1 MFAGT
6 QFGRYEI
13 RSKIGEGGMGEVYS
27 AHDIELDRDV
37 AIKLLP
43 NEFVADD
50 DRRGR
55 FKQEARV
62 VSALNHPN
70 ILTIYEIG
78 ENEHGSFLATE
89 FVEGKTL
96 RLIMKSESLTL
107 PRILKIVEQTANA
120 LVAAHAA
127 HIVHR
132 DIKPENI
139 MVRSDAI
146 VKVLDFGLA
155 KPVIE
160 LGNVDGNSSNK
171 TMPGTV
177 MGSARYMSPEQARG
191 HEVDERTDI
200 WSVGVVLYELLTGM
214 PPFDGSSTA
223 DTIAAVVYKEPM
235 PLTHILP
242 NAPFELQR
250 ILRKALQK
258 DREERYQSIKDL
270 ALDIKD
276 LLYALDHANSG
287 DRAVHVL
294 SDPSFSENPTMIH
307 STVSGNRLTSL
318 NTAFASQLSHS
329 MNEKPVRRNWLAL
342 LGTLAVVAL
351 IAAGGFWFYNWYAQ
365 EPALAAAAFESPQVS
380 RVNTDGRVVQPA
392 ISPDAKYI
400 AYVSGE
406 VGNRSLVVRQVATD
420 STLTVVQPTNLNLQ
434 FVSFSPE
441 GNWVYY
447 TETRSDF
454 AVNTLY
460 QVPTLG
466 GTPKKLIEDVDG
478 PVTFS
483 PDGKKFA
490 FSRHVGK
497 ANEDLIV
504 FVDTASLE
512 QTQFISSLETDYN
525 FFTNRMAWSPD
536 GTKLLTGAG
545 TRKSGFVTNTD
556 IIEIDIATKKVRKIN
571 DREFLFVNNFAW
583 FSDGSGFVFTGRE
596 TQNGPTQVWR
606 STYPR
611 PEFKQVTNDT
621 NDYAELGISAD
632 GRNMITIKGDTT
644 GAIWSFS
651 PATGA
656 TAQMTTD
663 SRGVEGMF
671 GLAQQKDGRLLF
683 SRSEAK
689 EADLWT
695 ADKDGKNGKA
705 LFAKAGFS
713 AQPMLTP
720 DGRYIVFNLQK
731 DKASRIWRMDVSGQ
745 NAVQLSEESP
755 DIVDFSP
762 QVTPDGRY
770 VIFQRQIANEDR
782 FMLMRVSIDGG
793 PAELFFQAD
802 NSGVFGPKISP
813 DGKRIA
819 FGSYDMATFE
829 KKINV
834 ATLDGNAFGK
844 IERVF
849 EYNLVN
855 QFGWSPDSRSLTILT
870 IRGGNQ
876 NVWRMP
882 IDGSPAV
889 PVTDFKSGRIFNF
902 AWASDGKN
910 LLLSRGNTNND
921 LIMIRDTSRLQTTQV
936 ESADRREGRS
946 TRPSVPFVVSGVR

>member
-160 LGNVDGNSSNK
+160 LGSVDGNSSNK

-223 DTIAAVVYKEPM
+223 DTIAAVVYKEPL

-258 DREERYQSIKDL
+258 DRDERYQSIKDL

-276 LLYALDHANSG
+276 LIYALDHANSG
-287 DRAVHVL
+287 DRAVYVL

-307 STVSGNRLTSL
+307 STVSGNRMTGV
-318 NTAFASQLSHS
+318 NTASQSQLNMSA
-329 MNEKPVRRNWLAL
+329 VRRSAKDWIKLA
-342 LGTLAVVAL
+342 GAFVAIAL
-351 IAAGGFWFYNWYAQ
+351 IAAAGFGFYNWYAQ
-365 EPALAAAAFESPQVS
+365 EPALALAAFDRPQVS
-380 RVNTDGRVVQPA
+380 RVNTDGRVIQPA

-406 VGNRSLVVRQVATD
+406 VGSRSLVVRQVATD

-483 PDGKKFA
+483 PDGKTFA

-504 FVDTASLE
+504 FVDTATLE
-512 QTQFISSLETDYN
+512 QTQFISSTETNYS

-536 GTKLLTGAG
+536 GAKLLTGAG
-545 TRKSGFVTNTD
+545 IRKSGFVTNTD
-556 IIEIDIATKKVRKIN
+556 IVEIDITTKVIRKIN

-596 TQNGPTQVWR
+596 TQNGPAQVWR
-606 STYPR
+606 STYPK

-632 GRNMITIKGDTT
+632 GRNLITIKGDTS

-651 PATGA
+651 PATGS

-671 GLAQQKDGRLLF
+671 GLAQQRDGRLLF

-695 ADKDGKNGKA
+695 ADADGKNGKA

-731 DKASRIWRMDVSGQ
+731 DKASRIWRMDANGQ

-762 QVTPDGRY
+762 QVTSDGRH
-770 VIFQRQIANEDR
+770 VIFQRQLANKDS

-793 PAELFFQAD
+793 QAELFFQAE
-802 NSGVFGPKISP
+802 NAGVFGPKISP

-819 FGSYDMATFE
+819 FGSYDMASFE

-855 QFGWSPDSRSLTILT
+855 QFGWSPDSKSLTILT
-870 IRGGNQ
+870 NRGGNQ

-889 PVTDFKSGRIFNF
+889 AVTDFKSGRIFNF
-902 AWASDGKN
+902 AWAADGKS

-921 LIMIRDTSRLQTTQV
+921 LIMIRETSRLQTTQV
-936 ESADRREGRS
+936 ESADRRESRRA
-946 TRPSVPFVVSGVR
+946 RPIVPFVVSDVR

>member
-27 AHDIELDRDV
+27 AHDNELDRDV

-55 FKQEARV
+55 FRQEARV
-62 VSALNHPN
+62 ISALNHPN

-96 RLIMKSESLTL
+96 RQVMKSESLTL
-107 PRILKIVEQTANA
+107 PRILKVVEQTANA

-155 KPVIE
+155 KAIIE
-160 LGNVDGNSSNK
+160 LGNVDSNSSNK

-200 WSVGVVLYELLTGM
+200 WSLGVVLYELLTGM
-214 PPFDGSSTA
+214 APFDGSTTA
-223 DTIAAVVYKEPM
+223 DTIAAVVYKEPL

-250 ILRKALQK
+250 IVRKALQK

-270 ALDIKD
+270 SLDIKD

-287 DRAVHVL
+287 DRAVHVV

-307 STVSGNRLTSL
+307 STVSGNRLTGV
-318 NTAFASQLSHS
+318 NTAFQSQLN
-329 MNEKPVRRNWLAL
+329 MPAVRRPAKDWIKLA
-342 LGTLAVVAL
+342 GAFAAVAI
-351 IAAGGFWFYNWYAQ
+351 IAAAGFGFYNWYSQ
-365 EPALAAAAFESPQVS
+365 EPALAAAAFERPQVS

-406 VGNRSLVVRQVATD
+406 VGNRSLIVRQVATD

-434 FVSFSPE
+434 SVSFSPE
-441 GNWVYY
+441 GDWVYY

-466 GTPKKLIEDVDG
+466 GTPKKLIDDVDG

-483 PDGKKFA
+483 PDGKTFA

-504 FVDTASLE
+504 FVNTATLE
-512 QTQFISSLETDYN
+512 QTQFTSSLGTDYS
-525 FFTNRMAWSPD
+525 FFANRMAWSPD

-606 STYPR
+606 STYPN

-644 GAIWSFS
+644 GA
-651 PATGA
+651 
-656 TAQMTTD
+656 TAQMTTE

-720 DGRYIVFNLQK
+720 DGGLIVFNLQK
-731 DKASRIWRMDVSGQ
+731 DKASRIWRMDANGQ

-762 QVTPDGRY
+762 QVTPDGRH
-770 VIFQRQIANEDR
+770 VIFQRQIANQDR

-793 PAELFFQAD
+793 PAELFFQAE

-855 QFGWSPDSRSLTILT
+855 QFGWSPDSKSLTILT
-870 IRGGNQ
+870 NRGGSQ

-889 PVTDFKSGRIFNF
+889 AVTDFKSGRIFNF
-902 AWASDGKN
+902 AWAVDGKN

-946 TRPSVPFVVSGVR
+946 PSPNVPFVVSDVR

>member
-27 AHDIELDRDV
+27 AHDNELDRDV

-96 RLIMKSESLTL
+96 RAVMKSESLTL
-107 PRILKIVEQTANA
+107 SRMLKIVEQAANA

-155 KPVIE
+155 KAIIE
-160 LGNVDGNSSNK
+160 LGNVDTNSSNK

-214 PPFDGSSTA
+214 PPFDGSTTA
-223 DTIAAVVYKEPM
+223 DTIAAVVYKEPL

-250 ILRKALQK
+250 IVRKALQK

-270 ALDIKD
+270 SLDIKD

-307 STVSGNRLTSL
+307 STVSGNRLTGV
-318 NTAFASQLSHS
+318 NTAFQSQLNMSA
-329 MNEKPVRRNWLAL
+329 VRRPAKDWIKLA
-342 LGTLAVVAL
+342 GVFAAIAI
-351 IAAGGFWFYNWYAQ
+351 IAAAGFGFYNWYAQ
-365 EPALAAAAFESPQVS
+365 EPALAAAAFERPQVS

-406 VGNRSLVVRQVATD
+406 VGSRSLVVRQVATD

-441 GNWVYY
+441 GNWVYF

-483 PDGKKFA
+483 PDGKTFA
-490 FSRHVGK
+490 FYRHVGK
-497 ANEDLIV
+497 TNEDLIV
-504 FVDTASLE
+504 LADVTTLE
-512 QTQFISSLETDYN
+512 QTQFISSTETNYN
-525 FFTNRMAWSPD
+525 FFNNRLAWSPD
-536 GTKLLTGAG
+536 GRKLLTGAG
-545 TRKSGFVTNTD
+545 TRKSGFVMNTD
-556 IIEIDIATKKVRKIN
+556 IIEIDLATKALRKIN

-596 TQNGPTQVWR
+596 TQNGPSQVWR
-606 STYPR
+606 STYPTVD
-611 PEFKQVTNDT
+611 FKQVTNDT

-671 GLAQQKDGRLLF
+671 GLAQQNDGRLVF

-695 ADKDGKNGKA
+695 SDKDGKNGKA
-705 LFAKAGFS
+705 IFAKAGFL
-713 AQPMLTP
+713 AQPTLTP

-731 DKASRIWRMDVSGQ
+731 DKASRIWRMDANGQ
-745 NAVQLSEESP
+745 NAMQLSEESP
-755 DIVDFSP
+755 EIVDFSP
-762 QVTPDGRY
+762 QVTPDGQH
-770 VIFQRQIANEDR
+770 VIFQRQLANKDS

-793 PAELFFQAD
+793 PAEVFFQGE
-802 NSGVFGPKISP
+802 NIGVFGPKISP

-849 EYNLVN
+849 EYNLIN
-855 QFGWSPDSRSLTILT
+855 QFGWSPDSKSLTILT
-870 IRGGNQ
+870 NRGGNQ

-882 IDGSPAV
+882 INGSPAV
-889 PVTDFKSGRIFNF
+889 AVTDFKSGRIFNF
-902 AWASDGKN
+902 AWAVDGKN

-936 ESADRREGRS
+936 ESADRREKRPS
-946 TRPSVPFVVSGVR
+946 PSVPFVFSGVR